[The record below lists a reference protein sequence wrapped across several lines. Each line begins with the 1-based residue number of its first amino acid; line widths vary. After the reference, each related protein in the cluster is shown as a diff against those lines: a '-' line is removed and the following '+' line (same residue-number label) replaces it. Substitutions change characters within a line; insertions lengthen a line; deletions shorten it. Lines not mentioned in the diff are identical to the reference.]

1 MQLVVK
7 TFQNMFPAINPETIR
22 IMDCK
27 RVLLL
32 QYEKV
37 ILDLPYHSLEYKQYS
52 SSSLQY
58 SSFSCWSK

>member
-37 ILDLPYHSLEYKQYS
+37 VFDLPYHSLEYK
-52 SSSLQY
+52 
-58 SSFSCWSK
+58 